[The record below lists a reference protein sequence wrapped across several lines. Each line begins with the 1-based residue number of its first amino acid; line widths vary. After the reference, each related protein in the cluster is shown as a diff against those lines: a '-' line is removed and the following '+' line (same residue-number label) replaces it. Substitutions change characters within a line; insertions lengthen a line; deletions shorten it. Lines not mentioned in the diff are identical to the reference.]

1 MKRLN
6 DTGLNQTYC
15 QFVNNYNLL
24 LLLLFATYNHY
35 HPCLLHSSDLI
46 PIKFQKY
53 VLFCWFCLT
62 FPICKTTVIKRGCV
76 FPIPSI
82 ASISVNASNPVNSEA
97 FFRLVL
103 SERHQE
109 VVGVRIMNGSQGGAL
124 IILTQG
130 LCAQVPVLPTLLPS
144 IQPVNFGGKM
154 SVAVLGVREVVPSI
168 CTI

>member
-1 MKRLN
+1 MLYIVIRI
-6 DTGLNQTYC
+6 
-15 QFVNNYNLL
+15 
-24 LLLLFATYNHY
+24 H
-35 HPCLLHSSDLI
+35 I
-46 PIKFQKY
+46 PIEFQKY
-53 VLFCWFCLT
+53 ICFRWFCLT
-62 FPICKTTVIKRGCV
+62 FPICKMSVIKRGCV

-82 ASISVNASNPVNSEA
+82 ASISVNAPNPVNSKA
-97 FFRLVL
+97 LFRLML

-130 LCAQVPVLPTLLPS
+130 LCAQVPVLPTLLPG

-154 SVAVLGVREVVPSI
+154 AVAVLGVREVVPAI